1 MNRLITIEELKEL
14 KDKLKS
20 EKATD
25 NDYNKIYSL
34 FPDVKELEKEKPVEL
49 VKKDNSKLADKKAG
63 FSNVIYLATLSLVFE
78 ICFLALSLIIYK

>member
-34 FPDVKELEKEKPVEL
+34 FPDIKE
-49 VKKDNSKLADKKAG
+49 
-63 FSNVIYLATLSLVFE
+63 
-78 ICFLALSLIIYK
+78 